1 MPYIAYLPNI
11 PYFPNMLYQTDHTHH
26 TYPTC
31 HTTPPPHHRGG
42 RGKIS
47 YGGSIWDPSLG
58 GRGGGRAWCIY
69 IVIYIYTYYIYS
81 YNILYIFHQQ
91 YVDSAVFNRP
101 CGNPRFPGLSG
112 LGLCLVPRHSQRW
125 GSGNLAERWILREP
139 QCQMPWKCH
148 QNAKGSVE
156 KTGFIVYVRSM
167 NELFESV
174 SPMAR
179 YTRHHATWSLLGL
192 DAWQPFRCWCCG
204 PWSASTKDWCAKNF
218 HSKLIPLLAKKI
230 HSWKTEEIYFC
241 SPFGSIMN

>member
-1 MPYIAYLPNI
+1 MWIRPFSIAHAE
-11 PYFPNMLYQTDHTHH
+11 T
-26 TYPTC
+26 
-31 HTTPPPHHRGG
+31 RGFLDSPASAFALFQG
-42 RGKIS
+42 IRSAEAAEIWLND
-47 YGGSIWDPSLG
+47 GSW
-58 GRGGGRAWCIY
+58 
-69 IVIYIYTYYIYS
+69 
-81 YNILYIFHQQ
+81 
-91 YVDSAVFNRP
+91 
-101 CGNPRFPGLSG
+101 GNPS
-112 LGLCLVPRHSQRW
+112 
-125 GSGNLAERWILREP
+125 A
-139 QCQMPWKCH
+139 KCH
-148 QNAKGSVE
+148 ENAKGSVE

-167 NELFESV
+167 NELFESG